1 MIRAMLTLYKGDCEH
16 CHRTYRYT
24 LWDARFGQYSYAYC
38 DTCGMLA
45 TIFYS
50 SESVERLP
58 HISAKYREIDA
69 AWEPLLAPCACGG
82 RFKKGAFPRCVH
94 CKKPL
99 SAEYAAVHIMKN
111 VKGAAKNWR
120 WQGNWKDRF
129 CMAVSDPKN
138 FGNLRHM
145 VDPVPDP
152 EADTESAGERGLG
165 NVLGLKS

>member
-1 MIRAMLTLYKGDCEH
+1 MMRAMLTLYKGDCEH

-45 TIFYS
+45 TLFYS
-50 SESVERLP
+50 SESVELLP
-58 HISAKYREIDA
+58 HPAVKYREIDA
-69 AWEPLLAPCACGG
+69 TWEPLLASCACGG
-82 RFKKGAFPRCVH
+82 HFKKGASPRCVH

-99 SAEYAAVHIMKN
+99 SAEFAAVHIMQN
-111 VKGAAKNWR
+111 VKGAKNWR

-129 CMAVSDPKN
+129 CMAISDPKN

-145 VDPVPDP
+145 VDPVPEP
-152 EADTESAGERGLG
+152 ETLDEPGGESTTGS
-165 NVLGLKS
+165 VLDLKP